1 MCDLYT
7 GECVAM
13 NNRSA
18 PPEDNGE
25 IVPGVPGTNE
35 KGKGVEVSLQFA
47 SSMVGICFFGFLL
60 TISSAVQYGKVVAF
74 RRELRRQQQELEA
87 RELLV
92 AAGDEEDAADG
103 ADPQGNADGDDEED
117 EAKLCKVCFCNK
129 VDCALL
135 KCGHIVCCRWCAKKL
150 ALCPICR
157 EPVSK
162 LVRLM
167 HVDGIRKA
175 LGEGDAS
182 SPQASTTD
190 APTQQQQATPQLLA
204 HETDPSAPS
213 TTTLSPAEV
222 HPPQTPSDAV
232 AVELPHL
239 EDEGSRDETTNNTMI
254 DLETDETEA
263 EQPSIT
269 VSSVVVV
276 APAERTT

>member
-1 MCDLYT
+1 
-7 GECVAM
+7 
-13 NNRSA
+13 
-18 PPEDNGE
+18 
-25 IVPGVPGTNE
+25 
-35 KGKGVEVSLQFA
+35 
-47 SSMVGICFFGFLL
+47 
-60 TISSAVQYGKVVAF
+60 VQYGKVVAF

-175 LGEGDAS
+175 LCEGDAS

-190 APTQQQQATPQLLA
+190 ARTQQQQATPQLLA

-213 TTTLSPAEV
+213 TTTLSAEV

-239 EDEGSRDETTNNTMI
+239 EDEGSRDETTNHTMMI
-254 DLETDETEA
+254 DLETDETEV

-276 APAERTT
+276 ASAERTT